1 MKDRKTMSN
10 TTTLERAPHTLARR
24 GGPKTS
30 QKSAQRV
37 AEFARHHRA
46 QILQVLRLFPEG
58 LTVHEIAA
66 HCRLDAH
73 AVGKRMSELEGA
85 DEVEVAVDLM
95 GEMSRPSPSGRPSRV
110 WRRKVL
116 HVTGMKGG
124 AA

>member
-1 MKDRKTMSN
+1 MKDRKTMSI
-10 TTTLERAPHTLARR
+10 TTPDRAPHTLARR
-24 GGPKTS
+24 GGPTTS

-37 AEFARHHRA
+37 AEFAKHHRA
-46 QILQVLRLFPEG
+46 QILQVLTLHPLG

-66 HCRLDAH
+66 YCRLDAH

-85 DEVEVAVDLM
+85 DEIEVAHDLM
-95 GEMSRPSPSGRPSRV
+95 GEMSRPTPSGRPSRV

-116 HVTGMKGG
+116 HVTGTKGD